1 MSIILTQPTA
11 YIYNG
16 YRLPELTCFDIYP
29 YVIIYQRSLYSYTA
43 YCSTQALTIG
53 VSSSD
58 STQYTLIQK
67 GKRCDFNINT
77 KTQTSW
83 QAGTEQET
91 EWTGFLTSSFGTPIW
106 SSHKLTYPNGTVY
119 ISASNE
125 PSALYEGHTEEDDD
139 GIDLYSFTVG
149 LVFGLSDDLS
159 LIENSM
165 FEDDDYVPPV
175 REPVAYLYNGVE
187 LPPLPDW
194 DKTAYPYAIITEAYL
209 GRGYNLWV
217 CSEVIVAHENWMDTG
232 NTMLR
237 FNGVTTYYRA
247 WKIED
252 AEGWEEYLSGDLTDA
267 NVADGSLTSYP
278 VLWVNFDMHNQ
289 NNALYLAASDPIPV
303 YE

>member
-1 MSIILTQPTA
+1 MSIVLTQPTA

-16 YRLPELTCFDIYP
+16 YRLPELTCFDTYP
-29 YVIIYQRSLYSYTA
+29 YVIIYQKSLYSYTA

-83 QAGTEQET
+83 KAGAEYET
-91 EWTGFLTSSFGTPIW
+91 EWAGSLTSSFGTPIW

-119 ISASNE
+119 INKSNE

-165 FEDDDYVPPV
+165 FEDDDYVPPA
-175 REPVAYLYNGVE
+175 REPVAYLYNGVK
-187 LPPLPDW
+187 LPPLPEW
-194 DKTAYPYAIITEAYL
+194 DKEAYPFALIIKGVDEENYWIYASAEKAY
-209 GRGYNLWV
+209 Y
-217 CSEVIVAHENWMDTG
+217 
-232 NTMLR
+232 
-237 FNGVTTYYRA
+237 
-247 WKIED
+247 
-252 AEGWEEYLSGDLTDA
+252 
-267 NVADGSLTSYP
+267 ADGGPITYDLPCVRFYYYPELFPEKDYWTSMTLGEENPYRFSSLFYDMIWSNHGILRSDGSAYFAATEP
-278 VLWVNFDMHNQ
+278 V
-289 NNALYLAASDPIPV
+289 PV